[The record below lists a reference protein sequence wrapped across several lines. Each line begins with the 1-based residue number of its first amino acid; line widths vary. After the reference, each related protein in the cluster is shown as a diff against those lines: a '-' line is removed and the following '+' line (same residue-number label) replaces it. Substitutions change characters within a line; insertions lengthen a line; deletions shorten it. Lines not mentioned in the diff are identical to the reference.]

1 MPPQGR
7 QALLGS
13 LVGITRL
20 GHGHLSY
27 GIVIE
32 LVALGR
38 FDTRRGEAGSMEV
51 LRPAQFSTTS
61 EHGNVGLT
69 ALGKTYQICYIRP

>member
-13 LVGITRL
+13 LVGMTRR

-27 GIVIE
+27 GIVVE

-38 FDTRRGEAGSMEV
+38 FDTRRGEASSMEV
-51 LRPAQFSTTS
+51 LRPAQISTIR
-61 EHGNVGLT
+61 ERRNVGLT
-69 ALGKTYQICYIRP
+69 ALGRTYQICYIRP